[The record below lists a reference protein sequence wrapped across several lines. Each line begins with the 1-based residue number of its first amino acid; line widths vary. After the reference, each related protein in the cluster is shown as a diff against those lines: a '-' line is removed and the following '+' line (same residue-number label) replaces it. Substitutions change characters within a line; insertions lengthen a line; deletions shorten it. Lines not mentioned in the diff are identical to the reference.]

1 MLKKIQQDSHDKFE
15 ALGYPS
21 KKLENWKFSPSNHLK
36 KYSSKNLDQSN
47 FSIEKYSD
55 KYTLCFI
62 NGELATESLNHFIY
76 NDYEVGQFRMF
87 LFISSI
93 PSCLWPF
100 RKSNT

>member
-62 NGELATESLNHFIY
+62 NG
-76 NDYEVGQFRMF
+76 
-87 LFISSI
+87 
-93 PSCLWPF
+93 
-100 RKSNT
+100 